1 MKDKIRYAL
10 VDKTG
15 NLVRIK
21 RNKYTACYSS
31 FDSMEE
37 LEKEVK
43 QSYLY
48 KSNIKN
54 FLNNYKPCL
63 VRIAPCE
70 FATIKPQEPVKVNM
84 EKKSKK
90 AFMALI
96 SEWMQGDMK
105 EHFNYFNLEVGYD
118 NISGHLLFYV
128 KKGLYIESMGRHD
141 VEVAYENKIFHSEY
155 KPWIKKHALEWIY
168 DKVVRPDIFKSDES
182 TVYYLYGERIKSCDR
197 DKWY

>member
-1 MKDKIRYAL
+1 MDTA
-10 VDKTG
+10 G

-21 RNKYTACYSS
+21 KEKYTSPYTS

-48 KSNIKN
+48 KSDIKN
-54 FLNNYKPCL
+54 FLKKYKPCL
-63 VRIAPCE
+63 IRIAPCE
-70 FATIKPQEPVKVNM
+70 FATIKPQEPMKINP

-90 AFMALI
+90 AFMLLI
-96 SEWMQGDMK
+96 DEWLHGDMK

-118 NISGHLLFYV
+118 PISKHLLFYV
-128 KKGLYIESMGRHD
+128 KKGLYIFPRGRMD
-141 VEVAYENKIFHSEY
+141 IEEVHENKVILSEY
-155 KPWIKKHALEWIY
+155 KPWLKKTQLEWVY
-168 DKVVRPDIFKSDES
+168 GEVVRPEVFKSNEF
-182 TVYYLYGERIKSCDR
+182 TVYTLDGEMVELIDR

>member
-1 MKDKIRYAL
+1 M
-10 VDKTG
+10 DKTG

-54 FLNNYKPCL
+54 FLKNYKPCL

-70 FATIKPQEPVKVNM
+70 FATIKPQEPVTVNM

-90 AFMALI
+90 AFMLLI
-96 SEWMQGDMK
+96 DEWLHGDMK

-118 NISGHLLFYV
+118 SVSKHLLFYV
-128 KKGLYIESMGRHD
+128 KKGLYIFPRGGKDIE
-141 VEVAYENKIFHSEY
+141 EVQENKIILSEY
-155 KPWIKKHALEWIY
+155 KPWLKKTQLEWVY
-168 DKVVRPDIFKSDES
+168 NRVVKPEVFKSDES
-182 TVYYLYGERIKSCDR
+182 TILVLDGETVELV
-197 DKWY
+197 DKDEWY